1 MDRRPGL
8 IFVLIAMIAVSANLR
23 PAISSVPPLLD
34 TIRDGLGLSHA
45 AAGLITT
52 IPVLMMGIIPVFA
65 AMAAARA
72 GSERLVLAALLLV
85 GGGILLRLIEYP
97 SFMYLSAALAGIGI
111 AGAQTLLPDIAKRR
125 FRDGAATVMSVQA
138 CAMTAGAGI
147 AAVLTPDVQAATGSW
162 SAALAWWSAPAALGA
177 VIWLAVIGLPRSAP
191 GAGAGGFGFPL
202 RSAIAW
208 RITLLGALSSGMFYT
223 TLTWIPPTYTEAGW
237 STAETGTLLL
247 VFSVTQL
254 AASLGVTW
262 LTGRSRDRRAQLLAS
277 LGLAAIGC
285 AGLAA
290 APLAA
295 PWLWVSCVGLA
306 TGALFPLS
314 LILPVDYED
323 RPDALRRLA
332 AMSLTGGYVLA
343 AAGPVLFGWMREAS
357 GDYLWSYGA
366 LAVWAAATAGMSLYF
381 RPRRPLADPG
391 PLQP

>member
-1 MDRRPGL
+1 MDRRGGL
-8 IFVLIAMIAVSANLR
+8 IVVLIAMMAVSANLR

-34 TIRDGLGLSHA
+34 TIREGLGLSHA

-65 AMAAARA
+65 AMAASKA

-85 GGGILLRLIEYP
+85 GGGILLRLIENP

-138 CAMTAGAGI
+138 CAMTAGAGL
-147 AAVLTPDVQAATGSW
+147 AAVLTPDLMAATGSW
-162 SAALAWWSAPAALGA
+162 SAALAWWSAPAAVGA

-191 GAGAGGFGFPL
+191 GGGTGGFGFPL

-237 STAETGTLLL
+237 STGETGTLLL

-254 AASLGVTW
+254 VASLGVTW
-262 LTGRSRDRRAQLLAS
+262 LTARSRDRRAQLLAS
-277 LGLAAIGC
+277 LALAAIGC

-343 AAGPVLFGWMREAS
+343 AAGPVLFGWMREVS

-381 RPRRPLADPG
+381 RPRRPLTDPG
-391 PLQP
+391 SLQP